1 MGTTVT
7 TNLDALEEAA
17 NLLHRAA
24 DIIEYCH
31 PESASP
37 PEMRYHALMLERI
50 CNELRKEIFGKVGQA
65 NG

>member
-1 MGTTVT
+1 LTTTVSV
-7 TNLDALEEAA
+7 NLNALEEAA
-17 NLLHRAA
+17 DLLHRAA

-50 CNELRKEIFGKVGQA
+50 CNERRDEVFGGQR
-65 NG
+65 